1 MPGLRAAYL
10 IHGDDHGGVAER
22 RASLRALAEQQGDAG
37 SIEILAGDAATPEGV
52 AAALA
57 AMTFATGQ
65 RVIIVDGVERWKQA
79 DVEAHLA
86 PVMKPMPPETTLALF
101 AREEARAKAPA
112 ALHAAVKAAGGQ
124 IVAHG
129 TVKPWELPQWVRKQ
143 GERLGLRLDVA
154 AAKALVAQVGERQQ
168 RLLRELEKIALEFS
182 AGDGKGAEPIALG
195 VEHLEG
201 RVAHSSQRRAFTL
214 ADALVGGDSQA
225 ALRTYLSLE
234 GQGDRLPS
242 LSFQIAARLRDALAV
257 AQRLQAGEPTK
268 EIIRSLRMPPRA
280 AERFVSDVRR
290 ADPERLWQG
299 LALLADIE
307 VDLRGGSRVLAGRRS
322 AASLSERTVAVL
334 AVTSIA
340 GEHA

>member
-1 MPGLRAAYL
+1 MAALRPAYL

-22 RASLRALAEQQGDAG
+22 RASLKALAEQQGGAG
-37 SIEILAGDAATPEGV
+37 SVEILAGDAATPEGV

-57 AMTFATGQ
+57 AMTFAMGQ

-79 DVEAHLA
+79 DIEAHIA
-86 PVMKPMPPETTLALF
+86 PAMKPMPPDTTLALF
-101 AREEARAKAPA
+101 AREEGRAKAPA
-112 ALHAAVKAAGGQ
+112 ALHAAVKAVGGQ

-129 TVKPWELPQWVRKQ
+129 TVKPWELPQWVRGQ

-168 RLLRELEKIALEFS
+168 RLLRELEKIALEL
-182 AGDGKGAEPIALG
+182 AGQEGKGAQPIAVG
-195 VEHLEG
+195 VEQLEG

-214 ADALVGGDSQA
+214 ADALVAGDAQA
-225 ALRTYLSLE
+225 ALRTYLTLE
-234 GQGDRLPS
+234 GQGERLPS

-257 AQRLQAGEPTK
+257 VQRLQAGEPTK
-268 EIIRSLRMPPRA
+268 EIVRSLRMPPRA

-290 ADPERLWQG
+290 ADPERLRQG

-307 VDLRGGSRVLAGRRS
+307 VDLRGGSQVLAGRRS
-322 AASLSERTVAVL
+322 TASLAERTVAVL
-334 AVTSIA
+334 AVASIA